1 MIKTL
6 ILEDEVPAQEIL
18 ESYIAKTDFV
28 ECLGVFESGL
38 DIPKDLLQAADVL
51 FLDIQLPEMDGLSFV
66 RQLAKPPKII
76 ITSAY
81 PNYALEAFEIAVL
94 DYLLKPFPYKRFT
107 KAIERVIS
115 QIDVEGKTIT
125 VYANKTYH
133 KLKIADLLYL
143 KAEVDYVSFVGV
155 AQSILVLDS
164 LKNWEEKLSA
174 WGFVR
179 VHRSFLVNSAN
190 VEQVMPNK
198 LLVAGRE
205 LPVSRTYKHN
215 LQQLI

>member
-94 DYLLKPFPYKRFT
+94 DYLLKPFPYKRFM